1 VHVSSQH
8 VFHPTRSPRNGVA
21 EKDTHL
27 IGATSHPIGAPSH
40 PSRFYTS
47 QFHVAMTPDESG
59 LYSIGV
65 YVYDSFPGHLLHIYV
80 AEHILGG
87 YKSRG
92 GND

>member
-1 VHVSSQH
+1 MHVSSQH

-27 IGATSHPIGAPSH
+27 IGTSH

-47 QFHVAMTPDESG
+47 QFHVAVTPDESG

-87 YKSRG
+87 YKSWG